1 MLLLLLLLLLLLPER
16 GREVLVLV
24 PCQVEALLLDVGQL
38 SLRAQVR
45 LCRGEVLTEHV
56 LLEQTP
62 LLESV
67 LLLLLLLLLRLLLK
81 KHAPARC
88 GGSNGGRGRRW
99 GHGSDGGGI

>member
-1 MLLLLLLLLLLLPER
+1 MLLLLLLLLLLPER

-45 LCRGEVLTEHV
+45 LCRGEVLPEHV

-62 LLESV
+62 LLQSV
-67 LLLLLLLLLRLLLK
+67 LLLLLLLLLLRLLLK

-88 GGSNGGRGRRW
+88 GGSNGG
-99 GHGSDGGGI
+99 HGSDGGGI